1 MRKGMVFGITVMAI
15 AGLLALPAMAQ
26 EDAGAKRLNLPRL
39 AQILHQ
45 ADANGDHEVTF
56 QELSA
61 KYPQATQGAFDR
73 LDRNDDGV
81 LSKADIPQRGARN
94 RLHRLYE
101 QLRDADTN
109 GDGSVTYEEASAAMP
124 RMTRAIFD
132 RLDRNDD
139 GVISKEDRRRAEDDD
154 DTEE

>member
-1 MRKGMVFGITVMAI
+1 MRKGMVFGIAI
-15 AGLLALPAMAQ
+15 VAIGALLALPAIAQ
-26 EDAGAKRLNLPRL
+26 DDGSTRRLNLPRL

-56 QELSA
+56 EELSA
-61 KYPQATQGAFDR
+61 KYPKATQEAFDR

-81 LSKADIPQRGARN
+81 LSKADVPKRVVRN
-94 RLHRLYE
+94 WLHRLYE
-101 QLRDADTN
+101 KLRDADTN

-124 RMTRAIFD
+124 RMTQAIFD
-132 RLDRNDD
+132 RLDRNND